1 MILKKK
7 KQFGVGLIEVLIAT
21 VVIALGLLAVA
32 SMQGT
37 FLSSSGESKTRAEA
51 LVIAERQMELLRNM
65 MQVGDFTNLPV
76 PTSPV
81 NEVNASFNVGQ
92 VVSAASSPDR
102 KQITLTVSWDGGG
115 ADKQIVLT
123 SELLFSDPK
132 SSVSLSEF
140 GESGSGGV
148 GQSPNPNQNASESA
162 EQQIELFESD
172 GATLKA
178 GLTLVPDTSNLYT
191 TTDGDMY
198 RDDGNNKTG
207 TLAVYCSDL
216 GASDFDVDLINPANY
231 PLTYQTDGTYT
242 TANGIML
249 LAKRVDLDGI
259 SGNESI
265 ELYTQN
271 YNGTTA
277 DGTCTLQ
284 HRYFGGVI
292 IPIKGTVHTL
302 FDLDD
307 IKIDF
312 NKEDMFCAFN
322 PKPNGDSIKSGPY
335 ACYVGGN
342 CASGP
347 NGSDTDFTTCPST
360 AIADAKVGLGGFRG
374 NIGLL
379 NIDDD
384 GGGKESVCFGDEL
397 AGTNTVFSTAR
408 KYKTLNSGIEQGI
421 NQSFTCQ
428 DFFIVGR
435 QANVSRLAAECTA
448 KVGTLNLPPKEV
460 VRSLTNAANTVATTN
475 TSYCSPLTPKTYTL
489 TGIVSEVT
497 GTLTVT
503 ANGNSCTLSGNAYT
517 CSGTT
522 TGTSIQVNAS
532 TPTQTGSCTATGLT
546 TNQATG
552 SCDIALTIPPVYSLI
567 GQVSGVTTNKDLT
580 VIITDGLVSHSCN
593 PAQGIATAS
602 YSCSISTNESSIRV
616 EVENHR
622 NNAACTI
629 LGLTGEAGEVISLP
643 STSCTFAF

>member
-1 MILKKK
+1 
-7 KQFGVGLIEVLIAT
+7 
-21 VVIALGLLAVA
+21 
-32 SMQGT
+32 
-37 FLSSSGESKTRAEA
+37 
-51 LVIAERQMELLRNM
+51 
-65 MQVGDFTNLPV
+65 
-76 PTSPV
+76 
-81 NEVNASFNVGQ
+81 
-92 VVSAASSPDR
+92 SSPDR

-132 SSVSLSEF
+132 SSVSLSAF

-148 GQSPNPNQNASESA
+148 GQSPSPNQNASESA
-162 EQQIELFESD
+162 EQQIELFESN
-172 GATLKA
+172 GALKA
-178 GLTLVPDTSNLYT
+178 GLTLVPETSNLYT

-292 IPIKGTVHTL
+292 IPIKGTVHTV
-302 FDLDD
+302 FNLDH

-342 CASGP
+342 CANGP

-384 GGGKESVCFGDEL
+384 GGGKESVCFGEEL

-408 KYKTLNSGIEQGI
+408 KYKTLNLNSGIEEGI
-421 NQSFTCQ
+421 NRSYACQ
-428 DFFIVGR
+428 DFYIVGR

-460 VRSLTNAANTVATTN
+460 VRTLTNEVVRKLTNAANTVETTN

-503 ANGNSCTLSGNAYT
+503 ANGNSCTPSGNTYT

-567 GQVSGVTTNKDLT
+567 GQVSGVATNKDLT

-593 PAQGIATAS
+593 AAQRVATAS

-622 NNAACTI
+622 DNAACTI
-629 LGLTGEAGEVISLP
+629 LGLTGGAGEAISLP